1 MSHVDTV
8 RDLHAGRQGGNTVG
22 GVPERVKGDPAHPR
36 DPDFTRKQVSVEP
49 AARRSKPPTPL
60 QQRELEL
67 RRDIAEAFF
76 NAQSSVE
83 VYRLVL
89 ARVTPLIAASFSSV
103 FLRDP
108 NQDELLRLVC
118 AHNWPQSS
126 ARYLGQLRIRTGR
139 GPTGRAVAEGRAVE
153 VSDVFS
159 DVSLRD
165 WWEPAR
171 ELGFASLISL
181 PLDGGRMGA
190 LTFYYDRPHEFNDDE
205 RQLLSLIARQLSITA
220 QRADQIEALKQENLT
235 LREEVKS
242 LSARIG
248 ESETLQR
255 LKTEFL
261 ANISHELR
269 TPLTSILG
277 YTYLLLEGQNG
288 QLTETQAAS
297 LRKID
302 GSANVLLQLINDL
315 LALTEL
321 KLGRSEVVAIPED
334 AVLIARRAAE
344 KAEPTDQVRFSVE
357 FAEERVPVQ
366 TDVEKVSRILENLL
380 SNAFKFTKQ
389 GEVVLSVRR
398 LGFGEQQRIE
408 WTVRDTGVGIPRD
421 LLPTIFD
428 EFRQVDGSSTRLYG
442 GTGLGL
448 SLCLHLTKL
457 LGGELM
463 VESDEGRGSTFTLRL
478 PAVFPG
484 TTRLSF

>member
-1 MSHVDTV
+1 M
-8 RDLHAGRQGGNTVG
+8 
-22 GVPERVKGDPAHPR
+22 
-36 DPDFTRKQVSVEP
+36 
-49 AARRSKPPTPL
+49 RRSKPPTPL

-67 RRDIAEAFF
+67 RRDIAEAYF
-76 NAQSSVE
+76 NAQSPIE
-83 VYRLVL
+83 VYRLAL

-108 NQDELLRLVC
+108 TEPELLRLVC

-126 ARYLGQLRIRTGR
+126 ARFLGQLRIRTGR
-139 GPTGRAVAEGRAVE
+139 GPTGRAVAERRPIE
-153 VSDVFS
+153 VSHVFA
-159 DVSLRD
+159 DLSLRD

-181 PLDGGRMGA
+181 PLEAGRCMGA

-205 RQLLSLIARQLSITA
+205 RQLLSLIAGQLSITA
-220 QRADQIEALKQENLT
+220 ERAGQTQELQLENQK
-235 LREEVKS
+235 LREQAES
-242 LSARIG
+242 LTARVG
-248 ESETLQR
+248 QSEEMQR

-261 ANISHELR
+261 SNISHELR

-277 YTYLLLEGQNG
+277 YSYLLLEGQNG
-288 QLTETQAAS
+288 HLTDAQAAA

-344 KAEPTDQVRFSVE
+344 KAEPSARVRFSIE
-357 FAEERVPVQ
+357 ASEERVPIQ
-366 TDVEKVSRILENLL
+366 TDVEKILRILENLL

-408 WTVRDTGVGIPRD
+408 WTVRDTGIGIPRE

-448 SLCLHLTKL
+448 SLCLHLTRL
-457 LGGELM
+457 LGGEIM

-478 PAVFPG
+478 PATYPG
-484 TTRLSF
+484 SSSMTF